1 MNAKKLV
8 KTGLLCAGAL
18 LASAAIT
25 GTPAL
30 AQTAAPL
37 KVGFVLPMSGPFAE
51 YGMQMLNGA
60 KIYMKHHGDTVAGR
74 KVELIVKDDTG
85 VAPDISRRSAQELIN
100 RDKVDVLAGFGLS
113 PSAFAVAPLASTAKV
128 PMVVMNAATASITE
142 RSPYIVRASMTLPQG
157 AHAMALGAL
166 KSGIKSVYTIV
177 ADYGP
182 GHDAE
187 KQFIKTF
194 TAGGGT
200 IAGELRTPVKSPDY
214 APFLQRIR
222 NANPEAVFM
231 FMPAGEQSVG
241 FLKSYEE
248 RGLKAA
254 GIRLIATGDLTDEYV
269 LEALGEPALGL
280 VTAFHYSDAHDSE
293 LNRRYTADYARDYPG
308 VRPNFMSVGGYD
320 GMHLIYEAARKNNGN
335 LGGDAFIAAVKGL
348 AWESPR
354 GPVSIDAE
362 TRDIVQNEYL
372 REVKRVNGRLIN
384 AEFDVMP
391 AVKDPAKAGL

>member
-1 MNAKKLV
+1 
-8 KTGLLCAGAL
+8 
-18 LASAAIT
+18 
-25 GTPAL
+25 
-30 AQTAAPL
+30 
-37 KVGFVLPMSGPFAE
+37 
-51 YGMQMLNGA
+51 
-60 KIYMKHHGDTVAGR
+60 
-74 KVELIVKDDTG
+74 
-85 VAPDISRRSAQELIN
+85 
-100 RDKVDVLAGFGLS
+100 
-113 PSAFAVAPLASTAKV
+113 
-128 PMVVMNAATASITE
+128 
-142 RSPYIVRASMTLPQG
+142 MTLPQG

-166 KSGIKSVYTIV
+166 KSGIKSVYSIV

-187 KQFIKTF
+187 KQFITTF

-231 FMPAGEQSVG
+231 FMPSGEQSVG
-241 FLKSYEE
+241 FLKSFVE
-248 RGLKAA
+248 RGLKDA

-269 LEALGEPALGL
+269 LEALGEPAVGL
-280 VTAFHYSDAHDSE
+280 ITAFHYSDAHDSD
-293 LNRRYTADYARDYPG
+293 LNRRYTADYAKAYPN

-320 GMHLIYEAARKNNGN
+320 GMHLIYEAARKTNGN

-372 REVKRVNGRLIN
+372 REVKRVNGRLVN
-384 AEFDVMP
+384 AEFDVFQ
-391 AVKDPAKAGL
+391 AVKDPAKAGK

>member
-1 MNAKKLV
+1 MNVKKLI
-8 KTGLLCAGAL
+8 LAGAL
-18 LASAAIT
+18 
-25 GTPAL
+25 AL
-30 AQTAAPL
+30 GALPMTAPTQAQTSAPI

-60 KIYMKHHGDTVAGR
+60 KIYMKHHGETVAGR
-74 KVELIVKDDTG
+74 KVEILVKDDTG

-128 PMVVMNAATASITE
+128 PMVVMNAATSSITE

-166 KSGIKSVYTIV
+166 KSGIRNVYTIV
-177 ADYGP
+177 SDYGP

-187 KQFIKTF
+187 KQFVKTF

-200 IAGELRTPVKSPDY
+200 IAGELRTPVKNPDY
-214 APFLQRIR
+214 SPFLQRIR
-222 NANPEAVFM
+222 DAKPEAVFM
-231 FMPAGEQSVG
+231 FMPSGEQSVG
-241 FLKSYEE
+241 FLKSFVE
-248 RGLKAA
+248 RGLKEA
-254 GIRLIATGDLTDEYV
+254 GIRLIGTGDLTDEYV
-269 LEALGEPALGL
+269 IEALGEPAVGL
-280 VTAFHYSDAHDSE
+280 VTAFHYSDAHDSD

-308 VRPNFMSVGGYD
+308 VRPNFMSIGGYD
-320 GMHLIYEAARKNNGN
+320 GMHLIYEAARKNNGDVS
-335 LGGDAFIAAVKGL
+335 GDAFIAAVKGL

-354 GPVSIDAE
+354 GPVSIDAQ

-372 REVKRVNGRLIN
+372 REVKRVDGRLIN
-384 AEFDVMP
+384 VEFDVIP
-391 AVKDPAKAGL
+391 AIKDPAKAGL